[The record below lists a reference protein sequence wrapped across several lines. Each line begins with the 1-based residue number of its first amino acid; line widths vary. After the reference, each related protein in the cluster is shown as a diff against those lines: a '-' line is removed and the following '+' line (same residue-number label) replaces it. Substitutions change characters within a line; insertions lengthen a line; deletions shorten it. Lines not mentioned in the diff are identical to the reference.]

1 MTCDMVCWRWCALE
15 LRIARLQPSEDTFE
29 VHSGPAGV
37 GRASR
42 MACTG
47 ERTAVPYSL
56 ARRPWSRHRKMASV
70 KKRRLWPSLH
80 GLQGRAA
87 HQHFSTARCRRGL
100 FFFLYTPTTSV
111 GLMNCDWRPDAFA
124 V

>member
-1 MTCDMVCWRWCALE
+1 MTCDMVCWRWYPLE

-56 ARRPWSRHRKMASV
+56 ARTPWFRHRKMASV
-70 KKRRLWPSLH
+70 KKRRLWPSHNGLH
-80 GLQGRAA
+80 GRAPQ
-87 HQHFSTARCRRGL
+87 QHFLRGAPL
-100 FFFLYTPTTSV
+100 F
-111 GLMNCDWRPDAFA
+111 
-124 V
+124 